1 MSLEMNLKIILEQ
14 AIKNNASDVF
24 IVAGL
29 PVSFRTN
36 GIIGHVTEEKLFPQH
51 TEALLNDISRTPQHG
66 AAARFGR

>member
-36 GIIGHVTEEKLFPQH
+36 
-51 TEALLNDISRTPQHG
+51 
-66 AAARFGR
+66 